1 MKRMKFSINSWIFG
15 NLSIEEIARRA
26 KEIGVDGIDVSGEP
40 DTMDAKAVKATLD
53 KYALRYLTSTVTY
66 RGKQDHVP

>member
-1 MKRMKFSINSWIFG
+1 MKFSINSWIFG

-40 DTMDAKAVKATLD
+40 DTIDAKAVKATLD
-53 KYALRYLTSTVTY
+53 KYGLKVFDINGNFT
-66 RGKQDHVP
+66 